1 MISAALDQGWQSGP
15 RALWVLQAAVSAP
28 EATNKSWQPEVAVS
42 AVRLVVLL
50 VVPDPRP
57 HPVGWYLAQAHGH
70 VHPPGTTCVPAG
82 TCAPLLEVICIPRR
96 RPDSI
101 VRSFTLRVDDARRA
115 QCSDRSRRAR
125 SSLTDGL
132 PCYLAVPGRT
142 WRSLL
147 RLQSTRATSL
157 CPGSHRLS
165 GRRPCPPLFF
175 SSSSSSFS
183 STLMQALY
191 GTDTPPPFDNDGSES
206 PPRHDVQAPLALI
219 FMRSIGAPRPQPL
232 HDALP
237 AQPCSEGPNAA
248 VFRLLHPLRGVV
260 YLPCASWAPG
270 GLCVYD
276 RYMHGYKAPPA
287 ERVSGLEPHGMADG

>member
-1 MISAALDQGWQSGP
+1 
-15 RALWVLQAAVSAP
+15 
-28 EATNKSWQPEVAVS
+28 
-42 AVRLVVLL
+42 
-50 VVPDPRP
+50 
-57 HPVGWYLAQAHGH
+57 
-70 VHPPGTTCVPAG
+70 
-82 TCAPLLEVICIPRR
+82 
-96 RPDSI
+96 
-101 VRSFTLRVDDARRA
+101 
-115 QCSDRSRRAR
+115 
-125 SSLTDGL
+125 
-132 PCYLAVPGRT
+132 
-142 WRSLL
+142 
-147 RLQSTRATSL
+147 
-157 CPGSHRLS
+157 
-165 GRRPCPPLFF
+165 
-175 SSSSSSFS
+175 
-183 STLMQALY
+183 MQALY

-248 VFRLLHPLRGVV
+248 LFRLLHPLRGVV